1 MLDGLLY
8 VSHGHIRMH
17 EKRIKAAIVVIQDEG
32 VNIRAYMP
40 ENMKNR
46 AICNPVVH

>member
-1 MLDGLLY
+1 MDDCCRL
-8 VSHGHIRMH
+8 
-17 EKRIKAAIVVIQDEG
+17 KRIKATIAVIQDEG

-40 ENMKNR
+40 EHVKNR